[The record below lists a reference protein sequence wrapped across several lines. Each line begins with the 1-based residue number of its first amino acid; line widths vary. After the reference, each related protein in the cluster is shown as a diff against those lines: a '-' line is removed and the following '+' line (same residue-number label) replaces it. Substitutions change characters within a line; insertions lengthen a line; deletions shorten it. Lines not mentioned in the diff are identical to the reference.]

1 VQPLASVASSLGPLV
16 LGHPHVDQ
24 PTMLS
29 HQGWSSVSTTI
40 DRSAGFVEVLGSA
53 CSSDFEDRNAD
64 LGRDA
69 FAIVEGR
76 QPRQMIIALP
86 SLAFSRIHHSV
97 LVGRG
102 SGASSFGTLGR
113 TATWWEG
120 LWCDSVMRRMDL
132 FRWDGGANSCRGSKS
147 DARAHTLV
155 VVLDAHPPRLRAMAN
170 SMKNGSWRIG
180 FYARVMVN

>member
-1 VQPLASVASSLGPLV
+1 
-16 LGHPHVDQ
+16 
-24 PTMLS
+24 MLS
-29 HQGWSSVSTTI
+29 HQGWSCVSTTI
-40 DRSAGFVEVLGSA
+40 DRSAGFVEVLASA
-53 CSSDFEDRNAD
+53 GGSDFEDRTAG

-102 SGASSFGTLGR
+102 SGASSFGSLGR

-120 LWCDSVMRRMDL
+120 LWCDSVMRRTDL

-147 DARAHTLV
+147 GARAYTTV
-155 VVLDAHPPRLRAMAN
+155 VVLDAHPPRLRAKAN

-180 FYARVMVN
+180 FYARVMVNQWFTLVA